1 MRVNY
6 YQILGVGPGADA
18 RQIKTAYR
26 RLALRYHPDQR
37 LPVEGNSE
45 HADAQFLLITEAYK
59 CLSKPECRA
68 EFDQE
73 LQAYLQEKRCHLC
86 AGCGTINRIQRLP
99 ADKEA
104 VCGACH
110 HVLPLTD
117 SERQVINQNQPRRNG
132 TTRRVFT
139 RLKGEARS
147 IAGEMALAGLRAVVR
162 RIAKDLP

>member
-18 RQIKTAYR
+18 RQIKTAHR

-37 LPVEGNSE
+37 LPVEGDSE

-59 CLSKPECRA
+59 CLSNPECRA

-99 ADKEA
+99 VDKEA

-117 SERQVINQNQPRRNG
+117 SERQDINQPRRNG
-132 TTRRVFT
+132 TTRRVLT